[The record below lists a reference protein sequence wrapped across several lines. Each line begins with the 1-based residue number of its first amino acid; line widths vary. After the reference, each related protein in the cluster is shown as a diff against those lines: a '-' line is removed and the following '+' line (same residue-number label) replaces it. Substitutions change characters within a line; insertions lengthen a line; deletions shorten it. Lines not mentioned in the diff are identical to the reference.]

1 MKVGEKVSNTEVVTS
16 IVILT
21 LNKLEYTMDCIQS
34 IREYTRNVQYEIIVV
49 DNGSTDGTREW
60 LLTQKDIISILNDKN
75 VGFPSGCNQGIE
87 IAKGKTVMLLN
98 NDVIVTENW
107 LANLLNCLYSSEEI
121 GAVGPITNSA
131 SYYQAVTANY
141 STIIEMH
148 NFAKEYHEA
157 NKGEWEQRLKLIGF
171 CMLIKKEVINK
182 IGMLDEVFTPGHY
195 EDDDYS
201 YRMMQAGF
209 KLMLCKDVF
218 IHHYGHIT
226 FNDQGTP
233 SSPIIRANRE
243 KFNKKWGFDSIY
255 SSYIRGDVISLINT
269 EDKDARIKV
278 LEIGCA
284 CGGTLLG
291 IKNKYRNAELYGIEL
306 NPNSAA
312 IASLFATVSASNIE
326 KEMDFEEEFFDYII
340 FPDVLEHLVE
350 PWLVLA
356 NMKKYL
362 KPNGKV
368 LSSIPNIMHHSVIRG
383 LLNGRWEYEDAGLL
397 DRTHLRFFTAFEIK
411 KMFENAGYQKIE
423 FSTNM
428 PATSTE
434 DEAFIDGIS
443 RLGNPELATQ
453 YRVYQYLV
461 RAVKDDNYNLLYS
474 LIASIDQKLDYKNEL
489 SSIINF
495 VATNQITCA
504 DIIQVINERSMN
516 KQDSLNL
523 LSCIFY
529 EEGLHDHVLP
539 LLSHSLS
546 IDDTH
551 RDTLFNLG
559 YFLYKANAVDLAIN
573 YLQQI
578 EEKDNTTKELLNLLS
593 RS

>member
-1 MKVGEKVSNTEVVTS
+1 MPNTEVVTS

-34 IREYTRNVQYEIIVV
+34 IREFTSNIQYEIIVV

-60 LLTQKDIISILNDKN
+60 LLTQNDIITILNDKN

-87 IAKGKTVMLLN
+87 IAKGTTVMILN

-121 GAVGPITNSA
+121 GAVGPVTNSA
-131 SYYQAVTANY
+131 SYYQAVPANY

-233 SSPIIRANRE
+233 SSPIIIANRE
-243 KFNKKWGFDSIY
+243 KFSNKWGFDSIY

-523 LSCIFY
+523 LACVFY

-578 EEKDNTTKELLNLLS
+578 EEKDNTAKELLDLLS